1 MIYKI
6 WNGQEKLFDIDFY
19 IKKNEPSKECGE
31 GPMFYSE
38 INVAPCLEGLFKFVT
53 CNSEL
58 SLDEFIKDSEYIDDL
73 RAWLWETHTN
83 RCVILPEAEKR
94 HMVLR
99 LELKDILDDYC
110 KNYGFQI
117 TTD

>member
-19 IKKNEPSKECGE
+19 IKSDEHAGL
-31 GPMFYSE
+31 YSE
-38 INVAPCLEGLFKFVT
+38 INVAPCLGGLFKFVT

-73 RAWLWETHTN
+73 RAWLWETHAN
-83 RCVILPEAEKR
+83 NCVILPEAEKR
-94 HMVLR
+94 QIGLR
-99 LELKDILDDYC
+99 LELKDILDGYC
-110 KNYGFQI
+110 KKYGFQI